1 MQIDDIGAATSH
13 DFKKNPKTYDSTASL
28 FQEYAIFFIS
38 YYKLQLQNY
47 LFERYDYVNSVL

>member
-13 DFKKNPKTYDSTASL
+13 DKTYDSTASL